1 LGDDLKLRGEDET
14 SHGPEAWPERVVALV
29 AEARDIVESPQ
40 FRTVAGMRTEA
51 AMKRAA
57 LAVGP
62 AADGTTVK
70 LASLVKQMKD
80 ASEAA
85 LRANDGENPEV
96 QQAAAAPEVVELC
109 KLLFFEADQ

>member
-1 LGDDLKLRGEDET
+1 
-14 SHGPEAWPERVVALV
+14 V
-29 AEARDIVESPQ
+29 AEARDVVESPQ
-40 FRTVAGMRTEA
+40 FRTVAGMRSEA

-85 LRANDGENPEV
+85 LRANDGEKNQEV
-96 QQAAAAPEVVELC
+96 EAAAGAPEVVELC
-109 KLLFFEADQ
+109 KLLFFEADP